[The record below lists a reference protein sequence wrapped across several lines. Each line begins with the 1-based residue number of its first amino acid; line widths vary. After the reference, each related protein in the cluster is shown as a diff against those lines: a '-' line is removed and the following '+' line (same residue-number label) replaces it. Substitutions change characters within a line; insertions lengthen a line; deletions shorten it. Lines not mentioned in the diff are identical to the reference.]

1 MANIKMRG
9 TVLKRRD
16 FTVPMTKEEEKLA
29 KKFHV
34 EEFRNPKNFIVRV
47 NAAIP
52 PSHKMCRE

>member
-1 MANIKMRG
+1 MANTKMRG

-29 KKFHV
+29 KKFHID
-34 EEFRNPKNFIVRV
+34 EFRNPKNFIVRV

-52 PSHKMCRE
+52 LSHKMCQE